1 MSQRRKKW
9 SSVNNVGIYSDIS
22 GPRKFR
28 KQKSMEEQNGDVNG
42 EPEVNGDEEIPHI
55 EAPIDNEAIEE
66 GEPVLEGDPTEEI
79 VEQEELLEEEAPEA
93 EGEQADA
100 LEDAVET
107 VDDAAVEEAPIEEEA
122 DEPVAEDEV
131 QVADEEPVEED
142 PVEEDPVE
150 EDPVEG
156 DPVEEDAVE
165 EDQVEEDPVGEN
177 QVEEAP
183 VEEAQV
189 EGAPVEELA
198 TVAEEAEEEEIVAEE
213 GANDLENVP
222 DELQTAD
229 GLAAATRGRLI
240 EKLSDEAARTY
251 IRGRPIVMRIP
262 ADLRET
268 WNPEDPLEKPALE
281 FQLEWVYGYRGQ
293 GLMPQNF
300 FCRCA
305 ALDYN

>member
-1 MSQRRKKW
+1 MQEMLDFLSALKR
-9 SSVNNVGIYSDIS
+9 GA
-22 GPRKFR
+22 P
-28 KQKSMEEQNGDVNG
+28 G
-42 EPEVNGDEEIPHI
+42 EIAHF
-55 EAPIDNEAIEE
+55 
-66 GEPVLEGDPTEEI
+66 
-79 VEQEELLEEEAPEA
+79 
-93 EGEQADA
+93 
-100 LEDAVET
+100 
-107 VDDAAVEEAPIEEEA
+107 
-122 DEPVAEDEV
+122 DEV
-131 QVADEEPVEED
+131 VFRHV
-142 PVEEDPVE
+142 
-150 EDPVEG
+150 G
-156 DPVEEDAVE
+156 DGVRVGDAEEDAVE